1 MIESV
6 RAHETDTAC
15 GWDCGPCFAV
25 AGSVPLVQPTAVRR
39 DPTGYAR
46 KSIPVQADK
55 VSKIMRAYEVRQRK
69 DKRGVDLISDA
80 LPFGRLW
87 DGEPNAS
94 DFVIKKSPP
103 PHRQVRRAVLLP

>member
-1 MIESV
+1 MIESQLD
-6 RAHETDTAC
+6 ETNAAS

-55 VSKIMRAYEVRQRK
+55 VSKIMRVYEVRPRK
-69 DKRGVDLISDA
+69 D
-80 LPFGRLW
+80 
-87 DGEPNAS
+87 N
-94 DFVIKKSPP
+94 
-103 PHRQVRRAVLLP
+103 RAVCACPE